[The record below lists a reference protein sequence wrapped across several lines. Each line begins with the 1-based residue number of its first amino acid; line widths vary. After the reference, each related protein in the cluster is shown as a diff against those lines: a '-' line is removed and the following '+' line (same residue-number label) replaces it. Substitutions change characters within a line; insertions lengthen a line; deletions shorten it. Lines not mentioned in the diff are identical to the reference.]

1 VVRVDPHAPHAD
13 ECTFAPLRITDLRLE
28 PAGDAV
34 RAAARVA
41 WEESERPPVDLFFE
55 TDGSDAAGFRP
66 DANAFLLACAFPAMR
81 HRERRIAVDGAVC
94 PRLRDGL
101 DAAAGV
107 LRGWYGPPR
116 RLPAIEPAAGF
127 VSPPPLAPPRSGML
141 FSGGVDSTA
150 LLRANR
156 REFPRSDPLSIADLL
171 WVAAADAPP
180 EGEALLRGALSRIA
194 AAAGARLLPVRS
206 NLRRLDDDLEFFARE
221 HLSAAFLSAAH
232 LFAGRISRISV
243 ASTVPSA
250 RAVPWGSHPML
261 DPLYGSA
268 ALEVRHAMPDVP
280 RLEKVREIS
289 GWAPALENLHS
300 CNDEPSGGKLNCE
313 ICEKCVETALELF
326 AAGAPGPWPTFPG
339 GAPAAS
345 AIASLPVLQD
355 VAGGWEE
362 LGAALAARGRADLA
376 AAIGTKLRERA
387 AARRWHQGTNWS
399 GPLRRW
405 DGRWT
410 GGRMRKA
417 WGTIRRAAS
426 RALR

>member
-1 VVRVDPHAPHAD
+1 
-13 ECTFAPLRITDLRLE
+13 LRITDRRLE

-34 RAAARVA
+34 RAIARVA
-41 WEESERPPVDLFFE
+41 WEESERPPLDLFFE
-55 TDGSDAAGFRP
+55 TDRSEAPGFRP
-66 DANAFLLACAFPAMR
+66 DADAFLLACAFPAMR
-81 HRERRIAVDGAVC
+81 HGERRIAVDGAVC

-101 DAAAGV
+101 DAAAAV

-116 RLPAIEPAAGF
+116 RLPAIEPSAGF
-127 VSPPPLAPPRSGML
+127 VSPPPLRPFRAGML

-150 LLRANR
+150 LLRTNR

-171 WVAAADAPP
+171 WVTAGDAPP

-194 AAAGARLLPVRS
+194 SAADARLVPVRS

-232 LFAGRISRISV
+232 LFTGRISRISV

-250 RAVPWGSHPML
+250 RAVPWGSHPQL

-289 GWAPALENLHS
+289 GWPAALENLHS
-300 CNDEPSGGKLNCE
+300 CNDEPSDGKLNCQA
-313 ICEKCVETALELF
+313 CEKCAETALELF
-326 AAGAPGPWPTFPG
+326 AAGAPAPWPTFAAGVPG
-339 GAPAAS
+339 VS

-355 VAGGWEE
+355 VAGGWES
-362 LGAALAARGRADLA
+362 LSGALAACGRGDLA
-376 AAIGTKLRERA
+376 AAIRRKLRERA
-387 AARRWHQGTNWS
+387 AVRRWHEGTNWS
-399 GPLRRW
+399 GPLRRF
-405 DGRWT
+405 DARWT
-410 GGRMRKA
+410 GGRL
-417 WGTIRRAAS
+417 RRAWRAFRGATGAS
-426 RALR
+426 PPRG